1 MISFTFKKAQIASVL
16 ATAVDFLIMRFLVQA
31 AGVWYVAAS
40 AIGTL
45 FGGITHFLISRTWV
59 FRAGEGRWS
68 DQLGRY
74 LLVWMGNLLLNTSVL
89 YLLTHYAGIN
99 YQIAK
104 IGIAIGVAVFYNYV
118 LQKRFVFNIKRDNE
132 ART

>member
-1 MISFTFKKAQIASVL
+1 MASLL
-16 ATAVDFLIMRFLVQA
+16 ATGVDFLMTLLLVWVMKGLFGPVQT
-31 AGVWYVAAS
+31 GNTWYVSS
-40 AIGTL
+40 ALGNIS
-45 FGGITHFLISRTWV
+45 GGITYFLISRNWV

-68 DQLGRY
+68 IQFGKY
-74 LLVWMGNLLLNTSVL
+74 VLVWAGNLLLNTSVL

-118 LQKRFVFNIKRDNE
+118 LQKRFVFKGKVRI
-132 ART
+132 